1 MPTAKSSLK
10 PPCHRQVMIVAGE
23 ASGDM
28 YGAGLVQAM
37 QRKLHGLTFCGV
49 GGKYMRQAGVK
60 IIYPAEDLAVVGLF
74 EVFSQLGHIR
84 QALKILTGRLRRKR
98 PALLILIDF
107 PDFNLILA
115 KRAGKLGI
123 PVFYYI
129 SPQVWAWRSGRVK
142 TIAQRVNKLAVI
154 LPFEQAF
161 YEDRG
166 VVDKVEFVGHPL
178 VDAVHPTLT
187 AAEFRQRHAIGHGTV
202 IGLVPGS
209 RKKEISAIL
218 PDFIAAARL
227 LRRENKGITF
237 LLPLAPSLDI
247 ADLNLAPADAANLNI
262 RIIRHERYNVM
273 AACDLVMAASGTV
286 TLELAIL
293 QIPMVVAYR
302 ISPLTYFVGRRLIKA
317 KYAALVNL
325 IAGREVVKELLQ
337 GELTAD
343 NMQRE
348 LRRIWPGTEEYQKT
362 RQALAKVSAS
372 LGPPGASANA
382 AALAL
387 SLMGKAV

>member
-1 MPTAKSSLK
+1 M
-10 PPCHRQVMIVAGE
+10 H
-23 ASGDM
+23 
-28 YGAGLVQAM
+28 GARLVQAM
-37 QRKLHGLTFCGV
+37 EEKLHGLAFCGV
-49 GGKYMRQAGVK
+49 GGKYMRQEGVE
-60 IIYPAEDLAVVGLF
+60 IICPAEDLAVVGLF
-74 EVFSQLGHIR
+74 EVFSQLKHIR
-84 QALKILTGRLRRKR
+84 RALKILTGYLRHQH

-115 KRAGKLGI
+115 KRAAKLGI

-142 TIAQRVNKLAVI
+142 TIARRVNKLAVI

-166 VVDKVEFVGHPL
+166 IVNKVVFVGHPL
-178 VDAVHPTLT
+178 VDTVRPTLT
-187 AAEFRQRHAIGHGTV
+187 VSEFRRRHKIDHGVV

-218 PDFIAAARL
+218 PDFIAATRL
-227 LRRENKGITF
+227 LRRADKDITF
-237 LLPLAPSLDI
+237 LLPLAPSLEI
-247 ADLNLAPADAANLNI
+247 ADLNLSPADAANLNI

-302 ISPLTYFVGRRLIKA
+302 ISPLTYFIGRRLIKA

-337 GELTAD
+337 GDLTAD

-348 LRRIWPGTEEYQKT
+348 LRRIWPGTKGYQQT
-362 RQALAKVSAS
+362 RQALAGVSAS